1 MWKCASIL
9 LLLTVA
15 LLSGCTPTKEPA
27 QEIGYVSAPE
37 VTLRDRVAA
46 VYNRVGTVE
55 NGERVEVLEKK
66 KRMLRIRTGNGTEG
80 WIEARHVASEATY
93 HRFEALGKQHASTP
107 PQAQAHA
114 RTEVNM
120 RVEPSRDGERLYRL
134 NEGDK
139 VDMLQRAAAPKPAEL
154 QSMPGQQALE
164 DWWLVRAS
172 GGRVGW
178 VLARLID
185 IDVPLEVA
193 QYAEGQR
200 IVANFVLNEV
210 SDDGKQVPQF
220 LMVLTEPKDGNQFDF
235 DQIRV
240 FTWNSARDR
249 YETAYRERKLRGQL
263 PVNVGKQEF
272 GKEGTLPVFTV
283 RTRDEQ
289 GNTAER
295 TYKLNGPMVRKV
307 EPSKTE
313 SAAARQTQG

>member
-1 MWKCASIL
+1 MSKSVF
-9 LLLTVA
+9 VA
-15 LLSGCTPTKEPA
+15 LLSSCALLVSCGESRQPA
-27 QEIGYVSAPE
+27 QEIGYVSAPK

-46 VYNRVGTVE
+46 VYNKVGTVE
-55 NGERVEVLEKK
+55 NGERVEVLERK
-66 KRMLRIRTGNGTEG
+66 KRLLRVRTAGGTEG

-93 HRFEALGKQHASTP
+93 ERFQALGKQYASAP
-107 PQAQAHA
+107 AQAQAHA

-139 VDMLQRAAAPKPAEL
+139 VDMLQRSAAPKPANL
-154 QSMPGQQALE
+154 QSTPGQQTLE

-185 IDVPLEVA
+185 IDVPLDVA

-200 IVANFVLNEV
+200 IIANFVLNEV
-210 SDDGKQVPQF
+210 PDDGRQIPQY
-220 LMVLTEPKDGNQFDF
+220 LMVLTEPKDGSPFDF

-263 PVNVGKQEF
+263 PVSVGKQEF

-283 RTRDEQ
+283 RVRDEQ

-295 TYKLNGPMVRKV
+295 TYKLNGPLVRKV
-307 EPSKTE
+307 EPAE
-313 SAAARQTQG
+313 SAAARSGP